1 MKNILSIFL
10 LLFALNSSAQKF
22 AYVDSEYI
30 LERIPEYQ
38 SAQDQLEKVSVTWQ
52 DEIEQV
58 FQEIDQLYKK
68 FQADQILLTQDMKKK
83 REDEIINKEKQAK
96 ELQRKRFG
104 PNGDLFTKRKEL
116 VQPIQD
122 RVFNAIKSFS
132 EEKRYDFIFDKSSDL
147 IMLHSNPS
155 LDKSD
160 DILKIL
166 GN

>member
-1 MKNILSIFL
+1 MKNILFVT
-10 LLFALNSSAQKF
+10 LLFFTLSSSAQKI
-22 AYVDSEYI
+22 AYVDSDFI

-38 SAQDQLEKVSVTWQ
+38 SAQDQLEQVSLTWQ
-52 DEIEQV
+52 AEIEEV

-68 FQADQILLTQDMKKK
+68 FQADQILLTQDMKKR
-83 REDEIINKEKQAK
+83 RESEIISKEKEAK

-104 PNGDLFTKRKEL
+104 PEGDLFNKRKEL

-132 EEKRYDFIFDKSSDL
+132 EEKRYDIIFDKSSDL
-147 IMLHSNPS
+147 TMLYTNTN
-155 LDKSD
+155 LDKSE
-160 DILKIL
+160 DILKML